1 MLTDIVSL
9 VRFALEQEDELVPYP
24 ELVNERFAAWL
35 VGPESTPEQL
45 AWLEQ
50 ICDHVAAALAISVD
64 DFQYVPFVEQGGI
77 GKAVELFGDEL
88 TPLLDELNVALAA

>member
-1 MLTDIVSL
+1 
-9 VRFALEQEDELVPYP
+9 VPYP